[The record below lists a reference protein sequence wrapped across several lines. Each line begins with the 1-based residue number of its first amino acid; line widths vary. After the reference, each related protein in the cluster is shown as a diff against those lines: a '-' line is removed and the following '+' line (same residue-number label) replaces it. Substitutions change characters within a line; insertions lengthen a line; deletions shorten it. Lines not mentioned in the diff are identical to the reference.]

1 MGSDGTGSAETA
13 GSGRLPI
20 PPIPEFGRVHGPVS
34 RFLLRRS
41 LALLVPFW
49 VAGVVLGVFGSSAG
63 VRAFGLGLVLPGG
76 GFLYTGHPVAAALTF
91 LAFPVSLGLWW
102 LCGIAVLPPAVWL
115 AAAAL
120 AAVSAGSNPDVW
132 DWALWVL
139 PWLLGAFLAASLLYQ
154 QIRFRVQRR
163 RGRSYNRRLAQEQPL
178 RPDTAG
184 TPSPRE
190 ADVDDLKTLRYVL
203 DLALQPHE
211 SWQGFFFVRPEQFR
225 EGAVRYQLNFV
236 SYTAAMYQY
245 SCAPAFTG
253 YVAEAQ
259 RNVIA
264 KMLDRPVWSYWA
276 WENAWGNLRWTPDPI
291 GHDNVMYSGYLGL
304 MLGLYET
311 MTGDRRY
318 HEPGCLRLRWNADR
332 AFDHDFGTLTDAL
345 VDNFARSRLGQYPC
359 EPNWIYPMCN
369 TFAVNALLIY
379 DRLRHTN
386 HAGPVVDAVR
396 RSYENGE
403 FCEPDGRLTT
413 ARSQYLGIR
422 HPMVGNMGDA
432 ITALFL
438 NPSLPDIGRRTWW
451 LISTFHLGPRGR
463 RGEVPHHSWNR
474 IDPGNYGINT
484 DGFTRAALAAN
495 AREYGDEDSALAL
508 EASLVD
514 RVVEQ
519 HGARR
524 YQGISVWGNLWLA
537 FARFGGED
545 AFRGL
550 VSDGVPGRWRIGPIL
565 ADAAYPD
572 VLVARAVSDGDDL
585 ELVLRPGNGSLRT
598 TIAVERLRPGHTYY
612 THGACD
618 PVATADRTGRALIDI
633 DLDDRREL
641 RVCPTT

>member
-1 MGSDGTGSAETA
+1 MT
-13 GSGRLPI
+13 SGPSGLVSI
-20 PPIPEFGRVHGPVS
+20 PPIPEFGRVHGPRS

-41 LALLVPFW
+41 LAVLALCW
-49 VAGVVLGVFGSSAG
+49 MAGLALSVFGSSVG
-63 VRAFGLGLVLPGG
+63 VRAFGLGLMLPGG
-76 GFLYTGHPVAAALTF
+76 GFLYTGHPVVAVVVF
-91 LAFPVSLGLWW
+91 LAVTVSLGLWW

-120 AAVSAGSNPDVW
+120 AAASVGNNPVVW
-132 DWALWVL
+132 AWALWAV
-139 PWLLGAFLAASLLYQ
+139 PWLLVAAVAASLLYQ

-163 RGRSYNRRLAQEQPL
+163 RGQAYNRRLAQQQPL
-178 RPDTAG
+178 RPVAAG

-190 ADVDDLKTLRYVL
+190 AGAEDLKTLRYVL

-225 EGAVRYQLNFV
+225 EGAVRYQLNFI

-253 YVAEAQ
+253 YAAEAQ

-264 KMLDRPVWSYWA
+264 KMLYRPVWSYWA
-276 WENAWGNLRWTPDPI
+276 WENAWGNLRWNPDPI
-291 GHDNVMYSGYLGL
+291 INDNVMYSGYLGL

-318 HEPGCLRLRWNADR
+318 HEPGCLRLRWNTDR
-332 AFDHDFGTLTDAL
+332 AFDHDFGTITDAL
-345 VDNFARSRLGQYPC
+345 VDNFARARLGQYPC

-369 TFAVNALLIY
+369 TFALNALLVY

-386 HAGPVVDAVR
+386 HAQPVVHAVR
-396 RSYENGE
+396 RGYENGD

-413 ARSQYLGIR
+413 ARSAYLGIR
-422 HPMVGNMGDA
+422 HPMIGNMADA

-438 NPSLPDIGRRTWW
+438 NPGLPDIGRRTWW
-451 LISTFHLGPRGR
+451 LVNTFHLGSQGR
-463 RGEVPHHSWNR
+463 PGEVTHHSWNR

-495 AREYGDEDSALAL
+495 AREYGDEDSAQAL
-508 EASLVD
+508 EASLAD
-514 RVVEQ
+514 RLVEQ

-537 FARFGGED
+537 FTRFGGED

-550 VSDGVPGRWRIGPIL
+550 VCDGIPRRWRTGPVL

-572 VLVARAVSDGDDL
+572 VLVARAVSDGNDL
-585 ELVLRPGNGSLRT
+585 ALILRPGNGHTRT
-598 TIAVERLRPGHTYY
+598 TIAVERLRPHRTYHTR
-612 THGACD
+612 GARD
-618 PVATADRTGRALIDI
+618 PAVTADPTGRALIEI
-633 DLDDRREL
+633 DLNDRLEL
-641 RVCPTT
+641 HLYPTT